1 MFRGIIPRASR
12 DAAPGGI
19 LLYTYVVVN
28 AGIITIIIIILI
40 NFLQSYTFFLFYVLL
55 FCNLTEHNTCYQLGF
70 NYYLNFLEL
79 ICFALQVFIVFC
91 FNKIFFFIII
101 SLGVEPWNS
110 LVLVVCSAQ
119 KKIDVSTTATVK
131 LI

>member
-40 NFLQSYTFFLFYVLL
+40 NFL
-55 FCNLTEHNTCYQLGF
+55 
-70 NYYLNFLEL
+70 
-79 ICFALQVFIVFC
+79 
-91 FNKIFFFIII
+91 
-101 SLGVEPWNS
+101 
-110 LVLVVCSAQ
+110 
-119 KKIDVSTTATVK
+119 
-131 LI
+131 